1 MVGVTAA
8 STVVVEDEPPQRM
21 SSTESNFRE
30 LDDAYLQT
38 QARIWLGEVLQI
50 RFDEQIDISDLL
62 ADGELL
68 FEVSEVISKRIPLL
82 HVDDT
87 QNKVYEWKTLASN
100 KSTRR
105 YMPYYNVDSF
115 LRMCK
120 NLGIDGI
127 DLFAPSDVVER
138 RNTRKVCMCLR
149 SLSKKS
155 RLRDLNVPDFDSVT
169 CTLAMPTDMVE
180 GIRKS
185 LEMSQSTSSLS
196 AEQEVEKVSRVRVWQ
211 RMSNS
216 TSAVSNGY
224 SDNCDEAE
232 SKFVVAE
239 SSGSSDYAYDAESPI
254 ISGSP
259 QVVREY
265 SSELQLS
272 MGADFKNEDDDQYE
286 YLSPSN
292 AESVGSPCSHYYS
305 DGELSMPS
313 SNDLGSHI
321 SSKVPELNSET
332 NHGYQFGDVRHVPID
347 WEDSHLNFGNVKDA
361 NNDEVDCVSHDN
373 KDVDTSHT
381 TSHGIYQIGDDIS
394 NKHLGTSNNLSIA
407 DCDKNFELGEPL
419 ECAVTDEFHV
429 VEAPY
434 LSDTDVPSD
443 NNSVKHEPFI
453 RDIVLDVGEPCFHGK
468 TDDKVLSSEPLIQGP
483 FVSKPSEYP
492 DFLYDSENQASNTC
506 TEVLNV
512 GENSCYNRLI
522 NGNATS
528 EDVAGQLRSH
538 EENSPCSV
546 DCDGH
551 SCNCSSLL
559 AVKSNGNDDQLNS
572 ARFIA
577 SSSISPSL
585 LVRDTI
591 IYTELHRSPIQND
604 RMSFDDKKITPDYTE
619 NHSGNNFMDV
629 NESNLLDM
637 PHMNLNSVPYMVV
650 AENGTKFLNDCHD
663 AMKGSE
669 SHNVLVE
676 SVDDKLSNT
685 DNANLVN
692 SFASALCD
700 PQSEAQSPKIVEDT
714 NHKHLHCVKEAEKGE
729 SGFVKQE
736 DTEKDLPVHKPQRKL
751 LKSVVK
757 GTALVGIAV
766 FLLHL
771 RKNRRENLSEAKKR
785 PIHFVIQGKTK
796 PSQKG
801 QKSGSTSSVYPAEKL
816 NLSL

>member
-1 MVGVTAA
+1 MADGTAA
-8 STVVVEDEPPQRM
+8 STVVVEDKSPQRM

-50 RFDEQIDISDLL
+50 RFDEEIDISDLL

-232 SKFVVAE
+232 SRFVVAE

-259 QVVREY
+259 QEVGEY

-272 MGADFKNEDDDQYE
+272 MGADFKNEDDDQCE

-305 DGELSMPS
+305 DGELSVPS

-321 SSKVPELNSET
+321 SSKVPKLNSET
-332 NHGYQFGDVRHVPID
+332 NHGYQFGDVRHVPIN
-347 WEDSHLNFGNVKDA
+347 WEDSHLNLGNVKDA
-361 NNDEVDCVSHDN
+361 NDDEVDCVSHDN
-373 KDVDTSHT
+373 IDVDTTSSHD
-381 TSHGIYQIGDDIS
+381 IYLIGDDIC
-394 NKHLGTSNNLSIA
+394 NKNLGTSNNLSIV
-407 DCDKNFELGEPL
+407 DCDKSSELGEPP
-419 ECAVTDEFHV
+419 ECAVTGGFHV

-434 LSDTDVPSD
+434 LSDTDVPSE
-443 NNSVKHEPFI
+443 NNSAKHEPFV

-468 TDDKVLSSEPLIQGP
+468 TDDKVLSSELLIQGP

-512 GENSCYNRLI
+512 GENSCYDRLI

-528 EDVAGQLRSH
+528 EDVAGQLRCH
-538 EENSPCSV
+538 EEKSPCSV

-559 AVKSNGNDDQLNS
+559 SVKSNANDDQLIP
-572 ARFIA
+572 ARFVSP
-577 SSSISPSL
+577 SSTSPSL
-585 LVRDTI
+585 LERYTI
-591 IYTELHRSPIQND
+591 SYTELHCSPIQND
-604 RMSFDDKKITPDYTE
+604 RMSFDDKKITPD
-619 NHSGNNFMDV
+619 FKDV
-629 NESNLLDM
+629 NESNLSGM
-637 PHMNLNSVPYMVV
+637 PHMNLNSVPYVVV

-663 AMKGSE
+663 AMKGSK
-669 SHNVLVE
+669 SHNALVE
-676 SVDDKLSNT
+676 SVDDKLINT

-700 PQSEAQSPKIVEDT
+700 PQSGESPKIVEDT
-714 NHKHLHCVKEAEKGE
+714 NHKHLCRVKDAEKGE
-729 SGFVKQE
+729 SDFAKQE
-736 DTEKDLPVHKPQRKL
+736 DTEKDVPVHKPQRKL

-785 PIHFVIQGKTK
+785 PIHFVIQGTPK
-796 PSQKG
+796 PLQKG
-801 QKSGSTSSVYPAEKL
+801 NKGGSTSSVYPAEKL
-816 NLSL
+816 KLGI